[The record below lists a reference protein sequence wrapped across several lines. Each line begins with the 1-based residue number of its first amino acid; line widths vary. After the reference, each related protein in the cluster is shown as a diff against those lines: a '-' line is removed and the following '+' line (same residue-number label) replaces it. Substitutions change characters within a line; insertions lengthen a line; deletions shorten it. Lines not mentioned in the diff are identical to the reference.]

1 MKIKKYILFAL
12 LGGLSSCNYLDIV
25 PDNIATI
32 DNAFVSRNM
41 AEKFLFTC
49 YAYLPEHDN
58 LGTDPAFLGG
68 DECWYYST
76 SNVPFNIARGN
87 QNVVDPYNN
96 YWDGRNQ
103 AKPLFRGIRDCNI
116 FLEKIHEV
124 PDIDDFERN
133 KWIAEV
139 NFLKAYFHFY
149 LLRMYGP
156 IPIMDENLPITSST
170 DEVKVERQH
179 VDTCFNYIVS
189 LLDKAAADLPDEIE
203 LEAIE
208 AGRITKPI
216 AKAIKA
222 KVLIYAASP
231 LFNGNSDYAGFTGN
245 NGESLFSP
253 QYSLEKWERAAEACR
268 EAIELC
274 HATGHELFYWQPNKP
289 NLSEQT
295 IAKMHIRNSVTQEWN
310 SEIIWSNTNSMASFT
325 QWASQARLVP
335 EATPNIQSLLAP
347 TLRMAEL
354 FYTENG
360 VPINED
366 KTWDYAGR
374 YQLRTADPEEKYL
387 IKEGYQTAALH
398 FGRETRFYASM
409 AFDGAIWYGQG
420 RFDDNDPFYVQA
432 KMGQNAA
439 RKAVAYYSVTGYWPK
454 KLVNFNNPVSLN
466 VSYVAEPYPWPEI
479 RLAELYLFYA
489 EALNEVN
496 GPGPETFKWINLVR
510 ERASLKPVE
519 ESWSQYS
526 RQPSKYQS
534 KEGLREIIHQERMI
548 ELAFEGHR
556 FWDLRRWK
564 KAEQVMNAPIR
575 GWTIEEAEASDYYE
589 VQTLFNQTFQKRDYL
604 WPIREQ
610 SLIENEKLIQ
620 NPGW

>member
-1 MKIKKYILFAL
+1 MKIKKYTILAL
-12 LGGLSSCNYLDIV
+12 IGLCSCSYLDIV
-25 PDNIATI
+25 PDNIATL

-41 AEKFLFTC
+41 AEKFLYTC
-49 YAYLPEHDN
+49 YSYLPSHDN

-68 DECWYYST
+68 DESWYYST
-76 SNVPFNIARGN
+76 GNVPFNIARGN
-87 QNVVDPYNN
+87 QNVVEPYNN

-103 AKPLFRGIRDCNI
+103 AKPLFRGIRECNI
-116 FLEKIHEV
+116 FLEKIHDV
-124 PDIDDFERN
+124 PDIDDFEKAR
-133 KWIAEV
+133 WIAEV

-156 IPIMDENLPITSST
+156 IPIVDENLSINSST
-170 DEVKVERQH
+170 DDVKVERQH
-179 VDTCFNYIVS
+179 VDTCFNYIVN
-189 LLDKAAADLPDEIE
+189 LLDEAAVDLPDEIE
-203 LEAIE
+203 LAAIE

-231 LFNGNSDYAGFTGN
+231 LFNGNSDYAGFVGN
-245 NGESLFSP
+245 QGEQLFDP
-253 QYSLEKWERAAEACR
+253 QFSVEKWERAAEACR

-274 HATGHELFYWQPNKP
+274 HATGHELFYWTPNKP

-295 IAKMHIRNSVTQEWN
+295 IDKMHIRNSVTEEWN
-310 SEIIWSNTNSMASFT
+310 PEVIWANTNSMTSFT

-347 TLRMAEL
+347 TMRMAEL

-360 VPINED
+360 VPIDED

-374 YQLRTADPEEKYL
+374 YQLRTALPEERYL

-398 FGRETRFYASM
+398 FQRETRFYASM

-454 KLVNFNNPVSLN
+454 KLVNFNNPVSLS
-466 VSYVAEPYPWPEI
+466 VSYAAEPYPWPEI
-479 RLAELYLFYA
+479 RLAELYLLYA

-496 GPGPETFKWINLVR
+496 GPGPEIFNWLNLVR
-510 ERASLKPVE
+510 ERANLKSIE

-526 RQPSKYQS
+526 KSPAKYQN
-534 KEGLREIIHQERMI
+534 KTGLREIIHQERMI

-564 KAEQVMNAPIR
+564 KAEQVLNSPIK
-575 GWTIEEAEASDYYE
+575 GWTTEEAAASDYYQ
-589 VQTLFNQTFQKRDYL
+589 VQTLFNQTFQKKDYL

>member
-1 MKIKKYILFAL
+1 MKIKKSILLVL
-12 LGGLSSCNYLDIV
+12 LSGLCCCNYLDIV

-49 YAYLPEHDN
+49 YSYLPGHDN

-76 SNVPFNIARGN
+76 GNAPFNIARGN
-87 QNVVDPYNN
+87 QNVVDPFVN
-96 YWDGRNQ
+96 YWDGRSQ
-103 AKPLFRGIRDCNI
+103 GQPLFQGIRDCNI
-116 FLEKIHEV
+116 FLEKIHDV
-124 PDIDDFERN
+124 PDIDDFEKN

-156 IPIMDENLPITSST
+156 IPIVDESLPITSNT
-170 DEVKVERQH
+170 DELKVERMH
-179 VDTCFNYIVS
+179 VDTCFNYIVD

-208 AGRITKPI
+208 AGRITRPV
-216 AKAIKA
+216 ALAVKA
-222 KVLIYAASP
+222 KVLVYAASP
-231 LFNGNSDYAGFTGN
+231 LFNGNTDYAGFAGN
-245 NGESLFSP
+245 QGEPLFNP
-253 QYSLEKWERAAEACR
+253 QVSMKKWERAVQACK
-268 EAIELC
+268 EAIELA
-274 HATGHELFYWQPNKP
+274 HATGHALFYWQPNQP

-295 IAKMHIRNSVTQEWN
+295 IAKMHIRNSVTEEWN
-310 SEIIWSNTNSMASFT
+310 SEVIWANTISMTSFT

-347 TLRMAEL
+347 TMRMAEL
-354 FYTENG
+354 FYTKNG

-374 YQLRTADPEEKYL
+374 FELRRATPAEKYN
-387 IKEGYQTAALH
+387 IKEGYETVALH
-398 FGRETRFYASM
+398 FDRETRFYASM

-420 RFDDNDPFYVQA
+420 RFNDNDPFYVQA

-454 KLVNFNNPVSLN
+454 KLVNFNNPVSLS
-466 VSYVAEPYPWPEI
+466 VSYVAEAYPWPEI
-479 RLAELYLFYA
+479 RLAELYLLYS

-496 GPGPETFKWINLVR
+496 GPGSETFRWIDLVR
-510 ERASLKPVE
+510 ERAGLKTVQ

-526 RQPSKYQS
+526 DEPSKYQS
-534 KEGLREIIHQERMI
+534 KAGLREIIHQERGI
-548 ELAFEGHR
+548 ELAFEGQR

-564 KAEQVMNAPIR
+564 TAEQALNAPIR
-575 GWTIEEAEASDYYE
+575 GWTTEEEEAADYYQ
-589 VQTLFNQTFQKRDYL
+589 VQTLFNQTFQKRDYF
-604 WPIREQ
+604 WPIREE